1 MKKFLGIVMIIASVI
16 IGCEKEC
23 EVTNPENLK
32 FNGCFNFMVFDSIKV
47 SGIENS
53 YISIQVQRDEL
64 VLNNQFKSFEI
75 KNNSSITSAVQTFNM
90 QTNDCYCSDAVIAGL
105 KTFNTWVIQSGIV
118 EIRIVREKSECDNT
132 YVVDVILKD
141 AIFKDLN
148 NNEILIEQK
157 AFMNILVNYTLG

>member
-1 MKKFLGIVMIIASVI
+1 MKKVLGIFMIITSVI

-53 YISIQVQRDEL
+53 YVSVQVQRDEL
-64 VLNNQFKSFEI
+64 VLNSQFKSFEI

-90 QTNDCYCSDAVIAGL
+90 QTNDCYCSDAIIPGL

-118 EIRIVREKSECDNT
+118 EIRIVRERSECDNT
-132 YVVDVILKD
+132 YVVDVILKN
-141 AIFKDLN
+141 AIFKDLK
-148 NNEILIEQK
+148 NNEISIEHK
-157 AFMNILVNYTLG
+157 AFLNILVNYTLG